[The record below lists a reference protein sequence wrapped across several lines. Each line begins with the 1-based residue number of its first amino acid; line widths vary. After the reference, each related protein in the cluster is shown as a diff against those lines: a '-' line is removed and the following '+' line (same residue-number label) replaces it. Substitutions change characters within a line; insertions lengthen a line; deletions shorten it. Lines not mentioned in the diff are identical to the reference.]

1 MENTEKNILVFLPCY
16 NEAENCL
23 YVLNELRIEKEKIE
37 RDYPVQFDILVI
49 NDGSID
55 NTAQLLAD
63 NHHLCDYSVLHLTKN
78 RGYGF
83 VLKTENP
90 LWTIFFLLYLL
101 TLFFLFLSIFT
112 PIVMVKKR
120 SKKKSTIWFRLFLAV
135 TIDDITQHQK
145 AQRKHGQSNCGD
157 SGARC

>member
-23 YVLNELRIEKEKIE
+23 DVLNELRIEKEKID

-49 NDGSID
+49 NDGSTD

-63 NHHLCDYSVLHLTKN
+63 NHQLCDYSVLNLPEN

-83 VLKTENP
+83 VLKTGFEYAQKHSFDY
-90 LWTIFFLLYLL
+90 TISIDIDGQHDSS
-101 TLFFLFLSIFT
+101 FLSKMVSFIF
-112 PIVMVKKR
+112 
-120 SKKKSTIWFRLFLAV
+120 KSNDQYDIISGTRYSDPLLFWQNPWKFA
-135 TIDDITQHQK
+135 TE
-145 AQRKHGQSNCGD
+145 NCM
-157 SGARC
+157 AM